1 MLRNTTLDSVLRVA
15 TPEGVE
21 LTLRLAGPIPRA
33 LAWLIDLMWR
43 FAAFVALVMLVV
55 PLGRFGGGLA
65 LLFAFALEWLV
76 PAWCEVYLNGATP
89 GKKALQLMV
98 LCDDGSPVGWGPA
111 LTRNLLRFADFLPF
125 LYAGGLMSMC
135 FNAQFKR
142 FGDLAAGT
150 VVVYVDAK
158 HDARVIPHAEAVA
171 PPVPLALED
180 RRAVLDFAERAP
192 LLGPARA
199 AELAQSAAPL
209 LEGREGAAAVEHLTG
224 IANYLHG
231 KREAEIRAAG

>member
-1 MLRNTTLDSVLRVA
+1 MLDSVLRVA

-21 LTLRLAGPIPRA
+21 LTLRLAGPVPRA
-33 LAWLIDLMWR
+33 LAWLIDLLWR
-43 FAAFVALVMLVV
+43 FAAFIAILMLVV

-65 LLFAFALEWLV
+65 LLAAFLLEWLV

-98 LCDDGSPVGWGPA
+98 LCDDGSPVSWGPA

-125 LYAGGLMSMC
+125 LYAGGLVAML

-142 FGDLAAGT
+142 LGDLAAGT
-150 VVVYVDAK
+150 VVVYADAAYQ
-158 HDARVIPHAEAVA
+158 ARVIPHAEPIA
-171 PPVPLALED
+171 PNVPLNLED

-192 LLGPARA
+192 VLGAARA
-199 AELAQSAAPL
+199 AELAQAASPL
-209 LEGREGAAAVEHLTG
+209 LGGREGAAAVEHLTG

-231 KREAEIRAAG
+231 KREGEVRHAAG